1 VSSFIRHKFIWKFAS
16 LEALDRA
23 ATLIDIVVLVD
34 FHIVPINKRLLKPYV
49 TYHMLVAG
57 ANFFGEE
64 GDSKLPISSLE
75 LLL

>member
-1 VSSFIRHKFIWKFAS
+1 MSF
-16 LEALDRA
+16 
-23 ATLIDIVVLVD
+23 
-34 FHIVPINKRLLKPYV
+34 

-57 ANFFGEE
+57 ANLLGED